1 MSGRNEWDSSQL
13 RKYDLNLEPIHRLH
27 YKDPKVDELM
37 KANVRVF
44 NNAYLEINLENI
56 LMLYCIIIILL

>member
-1 MSGRNEWDSSQL
+1 MSCGRKEWDSSQL

-37 KANVRVF
+37 KLNVRLF
-44 NNAYLEINLENI
+44 LCLI
-56 LMLYCIIIILL
+56 

>member
-1 MSGRNEWDSSQL
+1 MSCGRKEWDSSQL

-37 KANVRVF
+37 KSNVR
-44 NNAYLEINLENI
+44 EIICLSEI
-56 LMLYCIIIILL
+56 LFKTMSP